1 VFNNIEIYTD
11 HQPLSFSISQINTN
25 INMKRWYSFIE
36 SCSPKIIYPR
46 IQINN
51 WTESIVLVS
60 DQNNQHSA
68 ESSFENAI
76 EETRKPV

>member
-1 VFNNIEIYTD
+1 
-11 HQPLSFSISQINTN
+11 
-25 INMKRWYSFIE
+25 MKRWYSFIE